1 MFELQT
7 AIATIDKAV
16 MEDLLFSQF
25 HVHGVSAEVACCTYK
40 GVPLYLIRCN
50 NGVSYVCTRGQALY
64 FMKQM
69 YYVPWH
75 LYEDASAFRV
85 YPKLD
90 NIQHA
95 SRGAQ
100 FGVHYISIAKSH
112 DYATPAVLPI

>member
-1 MFELQT
+1 MVTIQT
-7 AIATIDKAV
+7 AIATIDRDV

-25 HVHGVSAEVACCTYK
+25 HVHGVSEEVACCTYK

-50 NGVSYVCTRGQALY
+50 NGISYVCTRGQALY

-69 YYVPWH
+69 PYVSWH
-75 LYEDASAFRV
+75 LYEDAAAFRV

-90 NIQHA
+90 NIQHKEK
-95 SRGAQ
+95 GAQ

-112 DYATPAVLPI
+112 GYNGCLHI

>member
-7 AIATIDKAV
+7 AIATIDKPV

-25 HVHGVSAEVACCTYK
+25 HVHGVSPDVACCTYN

-75 LYEDASAFRV
+75 LYDDASAFRV

-90 NIQHA
+90 NIQHKDK
-95 SRGAQ
+95 GAQ
-100 FGVHYISIAKSH
+100 FGVHYVSIAKSH
-112 DYATPAVLPI
+112 DYAIPAVLPI